1 MKQPDEITLRRVLNE
16 KATPDE
22 AAEVAAWFATDEGQS
37 WLAAEFD
44 NDARQLESG
53 AMAPLSDI
61 PGEEL
66 LRRIERILTRARR
79 RRLLLRVAAILIP
92 CALIVGLWANLNSRL
107 GGALFSADKQQTVAA
122 AVGERKEVIFQDGTR
137 IFLNAGSTISYPER
151 FGLSERRVQ
160 LDGEAYFEVAHNPQR
175 PFVVETS
182 DNASVR
188 VLGTEF
194 DVKAYRSDPTISV
207 VLIRGSVEF
216 ARGIS
221 SYRLEPSQRLVY
233 NKQMGTSS
241 IESLSNA
248 DQTILWSHNTIYFR
262 DTPMQEVIQELER
275 WYDVQFEVADP
286 KVYNFTF
293 SLQTPNLPLRELLN
307 ELENIAPIRCSV
319 NNKTVEIHSMK

>member
-1 MKQPDEITLRRVLNE
+1 MRV
-16 KATPDE
+16 P
-22 AAEVAAWFATDEGQS
+22 
-37 WLAAEFD
+37 
-44 NDARQLESG
+44 
-53 AMAPLSDI
+53 
-61 PGEEL
+61 
-66 LRRIERILTRARR
+66 
-79 RRLLLRVAAILIP
+79 
-92 CALIVGLWANLNSRL
+92 
-107 GGALFSADKQQTVAA
+107 
-122 AVGERKEVIFQDGTR
+122 
-137 IFLNAGSTISYPER
+137 
-151 FGLSERRVQ
+151 
-160 LDGEAYFEVAHNPQR
+160 
-175 PFVVETS
+175 
-182 DNASVR
+182 
-188 VLGTEF
+188 GTEF

-221 SYRLEPSQRLVY
+221 SYRLEPSLRLVY

-286 KVYNFTF
+286 KVYNVTF

>member
-1 MKQPDEITLRRVLNE
+1 MRV
-16 KATPDE
+16 P
-22 AAEVAAWFATDEGQS
+22 
-37 WLAAEFD
+37 
-44 NDARQLESG
+44 
-53 AMAPLSDI
+53 
-61 PGEEL
+61 
-66 LRRIERILTRARR
+66 
-79 RRLLLRVAAILIP
+79 
-92 CALIVGLWANLNSRL
+92 
-107 GGALFSADKQQTVAA
+107 
-122 AVGERKEVIFQDGTR
+122 
-137 IFLNAGSTISYPER
+137 
-151 FGLSERRVQ
+151 
-160 LDGEAYFEVAHNPQR
+160 
-175 PFVVETS
+175 
-182 DNASVR
+182 
-188 VLGTEF
+188 GTEF

>member
-1 MKQPDEITLRRVLNE
+1 MKRPDEIILRRVLNE
-16 KATPDE
+16 TATPEE
-22 AAEVAAWFATDEGQS
+22 ATLVAAWFATDEGQQ
-37 WLAAEFD
+37 WLSAEFD
-44 NDARQLESG
+44 ADAQRLESG
-53 AMAPLSDI
+53 IAAPLSDI

-66 LRRIERILTRARR
+66 LRRIDRMLNRARR
-79 RRLLLRVAAILIP
+79 RRLLFRAAAILIP
-92 CALIVGLWANLNSRL
+92 CALILGMWLNLNSRL
-107 GGALFSADKQQTVAA
+107 GGALFSADGQQTVAA

-160 LDGEAYFEVAHNPQR
+160 LDGEAYFEVAHNPRR
-175 PFVVETS
+175 PFIVETS

-216 ARGIS
+216 ARGDS

-248 DQTILWSHNTIYFR
+248 DQTILWSRNTICFR
-262 DTPMQEVIQELER
+262 DTPMREVIRELGR
-275 WYDVQFEVADP
+275 WYDVRFEVRDP
-286 KVYNFTF
+286 EVCDFTF

-307 ELENIAPIRCSV
+307 ELENIAPIRCSLNGNQV
-319 NNKTVEIHSMK
+319 VIDRR